1 MEINVVK
8 LKEYASSCGVLYVE
22 DDDLIRSQTV
32 EFLSRFFPTMDIA
45 SNGLEGLEKYNS
57 SRHNIVITDI
67 NMPKMNGIE
76 MIEAI
81 RKANEEQIIL
91 VTSAYNDS
99 ENLMQLINLGI
110 HRFVLKPFNFKQFI
124 IMLYYVVED
133 IYVRSQNIK
142 IKEQSQKIVNLIDNG
157 IVVFT
162 NTKVSM
168 VNNAFLRMGGFH
180 SFETLLLEMPEIGIM
195 FQPCT
200 HCLSGTTNS
209 EFLHSLQTLP
219 PSQHIVR
226 IEDKNKFKEY
236 QVQFSDIGKDDIAI
250 IFTDITAIHDE
261 LYLDIHT
268 ALPSRKALLEQM
280 EIVGDQRAIF
290 YTLLVTIKNYDAL
303 LKYYR
308 KSDAI
313 GVEKEAA
320 QMLKEVVKKF
330 ISTYFIG
337 YFASNQFVLI
347 SNEPFNELIISEIES
362 SIIHYIDSTEHTY
375 RGGDFHLS
383 YKTKEVS
390 FQAKVTL
397 AKMEEILDNEFDLLH

>member
-1 MEINVVK
+1 VEINVVK
-8 LKEYASSCGVLYVE
+8 LKEYAANCGVLYVE
-22 DDDLIRSQTV
+22 DDELIRSQTV
-32 EFLSRFFPTMDIA
+32 DFLSRFFPVLDIA

-57 SRHNIVITDI
+57 SRHHIVITDI

-81 RKANEEQIIL
+81 RKANEEQMIL

-124 IMLYYVVED
+124 IMLYYIVED
-133 IYVRSQNIK
+133 IYIRSQNIK
-142 IKEQSQKIVNLIDNG
+142 IKEQSQKIINLMDNG
-157 IVVFT
+157 LVVFS
-162 NTKVSM
+162 NAKVSM
-168 VNNAFLRMGGFH
+168 VNNAFLQMGGFEKL
-180 SFETLLLEMPEIGIM
+180 ETLLLEMPEIGVM

-209 EFLHSLQTLP
+209 EFLNSLQTLP
-219 PSQHIVR
+219 PSQHKVR
-226 IEDKNKFKEY
+226 IEDKNRFKEY
-236 QVQFSDIGKDDIAI
+236 QVQISDIGSDVAV

-308 KSDAI
+308 QSDAV

-320 QMLKEVVKKF
+320 QMLKEVVKQF
-330 ISTYFIG
+330 VLVYFIG

-347 SNEPFNELIISEIES
+347 SDEPFNESIINEIENT
-362 SIIHYIDSTEHTY
+362 IIHYLDSAEHTY

-390 FQAKVTL
+390 FQAKTSL
-397 AKMEEILDNEFDLLH
+397 AQMEETLNNGFDLLH

>member
-8 LKEYASSCGVLYVE
+8 LKEYAANCGVLYVE
-22 DDDLIRSQTV
+22 DDELIRSQTV
-32 EFLSRFFPTMDIA
+32 DFLSRFFPVLDIA

-57 SRHNIVITDI
+57 SRHHIVITDI

-81 RKANEEQIIL
+81 RKANEEQMIL

-124 IMLYYVVED
+124 IMLYYIVED
-133 IYVRSQNIK
+133 IYIRSQNIK
-142 IKEQSQKIVNLIDNG
+142 IKEQSQKIINLMDNG
-157 IVVFT
+157 LVVFS
-162 NTKVSM
+162 NAKVSM
-168 VNNAFLRMGGFH
+168 VNNAFLQMGGFEKL
-180 SFETLLLEMPEIGIM
+180 ETLLLEMPEIGVM

-209 EFLHSLQTLP
+209 EFLNSLQTLP
-219 PSQHIVR
+219 PSQHKVR
-226 IEDKNKFKEY
+226 IEDKNRFKEY
-236 QVQFSDIGKDDIAI
+236 QVQISDIGSDVAV

-308 KSDAI
+308 QSDAV

-320 QMLKEVVKKF
+320 QMLKEVVKQF
-330 ISTYFIG
+330 VLVYFIG

-347 SNEPFNELIISEIES
+347 SDEPFNESIINEIENT
-362 SIIHYIDSTEHTY
+362 IIHYLDSAEHTY

-390 FQAKVTL
+390 FQAKTSL
-397 AKMEEILDNEFDLLH
+397 AQMEETLNNGFDLLH

>member
-8 LKEYASSCGVLYVE
+8 LKEYAANCGVLYVE
-22 DDDLIRSQTV
+22 DDELIRSQTV
-32 EFLSRFFPTMDIA
+32 DFLSRFFPVLDVA

-57 SRHNIVITDI
+57 SRHHIVITDI

-81 RKANEEQIIL
+81 RKANEEQMIL

-124 IMLYYVVED
+124 IMLYYIVED
-133 IYVRSQNIK
+133 IYIRSQNIK
-142 IKEQSQKIVNLIDNG
+142 IKEQSQKIINLMDNG
-157 IVVFT
+157 LVVFS
-162 NTKVSM
+162 NAKVSM
-168 VNNAFLRMGGFH
+168 VNNAFLQMGGFEKL
-180 SFETLLLEMPEIGIM
+180 ETLLLEMPEIGVM

-209 EFLHSLQTLP
+209 EFLNSLQTLP
-219 PSQHIVR
+219 PSQHKVR
-226 IEDKNKFKEY
+226 IEDKNRFKEY
-236 QVQFSDIGKDDIAI
+236 QVQISDIGSDVAV

-280 EIVGDQRAIF
+280 EIVGDQRATF

-308 KSDAI
+308 QSDAV

-320 QMLKEVVKKF
+320 QMLKEVVKQF
-330 ISTYFIG
+330 VLVYFIG

-347 SNEPFNELIISEIES
+347 SDQPFNESIINEIENT
-362 SIIHYIDSTEHTY
+362 IIHYLDSAEHTY

-390 FQAKVTL
+390 FQAKISL
-397 AKMEEILDNEFDLLH
+397 AKMEETLNNGFDLLH